1 MTLREPL
8 PQRQTDDRI
17 DLRSIRTATARPR
30 TSNVA
35 ASARRAHDGGVS
47 GVREDTIPPPAP
59 SELRV
64 LLVDDDRLDLARARH
79 FLQSDHSANY
89 RVAEASSIREAMQT
103 LLQWLPHC
111 VIASMRL
118 PDGSGLDLLRA
129 VSTLSEAQRCP
140 VILMTG
146 YEDRAVGLATM
157 KAGAS
162 DFIAKAALTAESI
175 QRSVCYA
182 IEKHK
187 SEQQRRRLAVSERMT
202 AIGQLAAG
210 VIHEVNNPAAFVLAN
225 LEALEPLLEE
235 LRGDSQTPRQKGAL
249 REASRIVGE
258 CCEGIARVGS
268 VINELRLF
276 ANLNPQRVQRVC
288 LEEVISE
295 ARESVARSSFSR
307 TAVEIST
314 GGRLEVQADRA
325 KLAKVLGHLLMNAA
339 DAAQH
344 KPAPLVRVTASCLSG
359 DGTAQ
364 VDVEDNG
371 DGVPLALR
379 ERIFEPFFSTKGELM
394 GSGLGLALS
403 AEYVQRHGG
412 SISVGD
418 SNLGGALFR
427 VTLPLHFALPDNG
440 LQRPT
445 PATPLRR
452 SHARAKVLLIDDEPN
467 ILRAFTR
474 VLRPH
479 HDVTAVASAP
489 AALDRLNQQWFDAV
503 VCDVSMPGMDGIAL
517 YEAVHNQAPEQAR
530 RFLFCSGGGLSEQAQ
545 CFVESSQAVLRKP
558 VSTMSLLAAI
568 ESVVS

>member
-1 MTLREPL
+1 MNFREPL
-8 PQRQTDDRI
+8 PPRQSGNRFDP
-17 DLRSIRTATARPR
+17 RSLPSATLEPQ
-30 TSNVA
+30 TSAVA

-47 GVREDTIPPPAP
+47 EVREDTIPPPVP

-64 LLVDDDRLDLARARH
+64 LLVDDDRLELARARR
-79 FLQSDHSANY
+79 FLQSDASANY
-89 RVAEASSIREAMQT
+89 HVCEAHSIAQAMQ
-103 LLQWLPHC
+103 LILQWLPHC
-111 VIASMRL
+111 VVASMRL

-129 VSTLSEAQRCP
+129 ASQPAEAQRCP
-140 VILMTG
+140 VILMTRH
-146 YEDRAVGLATM
+146 EDRASGLASM

-162 DFIAKAALTAESI
+162 DFLAQSALTPERI

-182 IEKHK
+182 VEKHK
-187 SEQQRRRLAVSERMT
+187 SEQHRRRLAVSERMT

-225 LEALEPLLEE
+225 LEALEPLLQE
-235 LRGDSQTPRQKGAL
+235 LQVEQSTPRRREAL
-249 REASRIVGE
+249 SEASRIVGE

-295 ARESVARSSFSR
+295 SRESVERSRFGR
-307 TAVEIST
+307 TRVEVST
-314 GGRLEVQADRA
+314 EGHLEVQADRA
-325 KLAKVLGHLLMNAA
+325 KLAKVLSHLVMNAA

-344 KPAPLVRVTASCLSG
+344 KPTPLVRITASCQATE
-359 DGTAQ
+359 GTAR

-412 SISVGD
+412 SISVED
-418 SNLGGALFR
+418 SSLGGALFR
-427 VTLPLHFALPDNG
+427 VTLPLHFALPDTE
-440 LQRPT
+440 LQRIP

-452 SHARAKVLLIDDEPN
+452 SHTRANVLLVDDEPN

-479 HDVTAVASAP
+479 HDVTAVGSAM
-489 AALDRLNQQWFDAV
+489 AALERLQQQWFDAV

-517 YEAVHNQAPEQAR
+517 YEAVHERTPEQAR

-558 VSTMSLLAAI
+558 VSTLGLLAAI